1 MKNLIKTAVLL
12 GFISKTAQAQ
22 DREENTVILSE
33 TGVKNLRLETVL
45 VEERDFETTV
55 FAVGRVEVYPGR
67 RAAISSRISGRALE
81 VFVKNDHLITKGDTA
96 LIVESRQPGNPPP
109 TVELTAP
116 ISGMVSATHIDPG
129 QPVSPDAVLAE
140 IIDLS
145 EVYALARVPENLAG
159 KLKPGLRARISV
171 PAISGK
177 TFEAELEHL
186 GATAD
191 PRSGTIEA
199 AFHVKNPEFA
209 LRPGMRA
216 EFEIIVESRPNVLAV
231 PEESLQGDPAERVVY
246 VKDFDLPNAFVRAP
260 IVVGEKGGGW
270 IEVMEGLFPGDEVV
284 TRGSYSLGFVG
295 GGAGMSLKEALDA
308 AHGHEHAEDGSELAD
323 GAKGGDDEGDHDDH
337 AHDAKGVPG
346 WLLYYAIGSSIAILV
361 LAQQLWNTRK
371 GSGTPKTA

>member
-12 GFISKTAQAQ
+12 GFISNTAQAQ

-33 TGVKNLRLETVL
+33 TGVKNLRLETVM

-159 KLKPGLRARISV
+159 KLRQGLRARISV

-199 AFHVKNPEFA
+199 AFHVENPEFA

-270 IEVMEGLFPGDEVV
+270 IEVKEGLFPGDEVV

-295 GGAGMSLKEALDA
+295 GGAGISLKEALDA

-323 GAKGGDDEGDHDDH
+323 GAKGGDNEGDHDDH
-337 AHDAKGVPG
+337 PHDAKGVPG
-346 WLLYYAIGSSIAILV
+346 WLLYYAIGSSIVILV